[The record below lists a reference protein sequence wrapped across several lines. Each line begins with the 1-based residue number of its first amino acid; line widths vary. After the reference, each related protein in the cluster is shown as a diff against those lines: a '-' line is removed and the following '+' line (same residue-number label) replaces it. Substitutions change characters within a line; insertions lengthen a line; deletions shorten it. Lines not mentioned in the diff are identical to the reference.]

1 MNWPTWICQTE
12 CTTITVWLCKVLI
25 RDKNNHTHIL
35 IVGPRLDSDLN
46 LVQNARTLTQKYLEL
61 STLFLVDQQGQ
72 IIPRNTIQD
81 IVLVNQPAERQY
93 QRHRIC
99 KWYTTNWKKVD
110 TQLTNC

>member
-12 CTTITVWLCKVLI
+12 RITITVWLCKVLMFDQNQQ
-25 RDKNNHTHIL
+25 RHLL
-35 IVGPRLDSDLN
+35 IVGPRLDSELK
-46 LVQNARTLTQKYLEL
+46 LIQNARTVAQAYVKH
-61 STLFLVDQQGQ
+61 STLFLVDCQGQ
-72 IIPRNTIQD
+72 IIPRHTIRD
-81 IVLVNQPAERQY
+81 IVFLDQPAERQY